1 MLFYWNLN
9 SGSKLLIAS
18 TLLPLPLYRDIE
30 RMEDNKYPFLSSTY
44 KGKALFFRVL
54 ASPVEAMEVK
64 NRTNVEYARA

>member
-18 TLLPLPLYRDIE
+18 TLLHLPLYRDIE

-44 KGKALFFRVL
+44 KGKDLFFRVL